1 MHQTECQSSV
11 PLIGLGAR
19 QVYSTKTSAVQS
31 YDHVVCLPQDW
42 LDGAGLGG
50 KQRLVAHIAHRP
62 EVHWLSCPSIPPLS
76 VSFKHSDTSWVL
88 AEQARRWDQALQSPT
103 PTDLFPTAV
112 PIQPNLASA
121 TAATDRTD
129 VATGGDSAA
138 DVIRRGE
145 CIDLAD
151 AKDLGLPDEIDYD
164 AWMGHRTQS
173 MNDNDAKLSEQYQ
186 RLTTHARSPTD
197 AAPLDLPPSP
207 PPSAPASSLAS
218 APESSDA
225 DSDAGS
231 DYSNASSSNE
241 AQTLRDQRRAS
252 EAAAAEANAVGL
264 QDLQREIEQQPPVVQ
279 DEEVAEEEVE
289 VEADAPM
296 GAATAAAPVKKP
308 RLGRWGLTP
317 SPPKASPPNPQE
329 HASCG
334 CGGFTSFL
342 PPSRG
347 EGGSRDACGVAA
359 RDASSTSASAAAST
373 STELSPVQ
381 PEARPELTPDE
392 LL

>member
-103 PTDLFPTAV
+103 PTDLSPTVV
-112 PIQPNLASA
+112 PIQPHLASA
-121 TAATDRTD
+121 TTTTTAATDRTD
-129 VATGGDSAA
+129 VATGGDATPM
-138 DVIRRGE
+138 D
-145 CIDLAD
+145 
-151 AKDLGLPDEIDYD
+151 P
-164 AWMGHRTQS
+164 
-173 MNDNDAKLSEQYQ
+173 
-186 RLTTHARSPTD
+186 
-197 AAPLDLPPSP
+197 PPSP
-207 PPSAPASSLAS
+207 PPSAPASSMAS